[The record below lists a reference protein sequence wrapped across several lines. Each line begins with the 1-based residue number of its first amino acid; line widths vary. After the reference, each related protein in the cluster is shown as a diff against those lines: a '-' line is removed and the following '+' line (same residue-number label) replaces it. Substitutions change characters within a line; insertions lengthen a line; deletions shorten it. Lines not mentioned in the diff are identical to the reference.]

1 MVVSDIRQKI
11 DALDKEL
18 LPKILE
24 RMELSAQA
32 AEFAELTPAEIKARE
47 REILKWAS
55 EQSREQS
62 GDSME
67 TYIHRFYSS
76 LFELGRAYRECR
88 NPMGTKVHAVLD
100 KVLAEDSGEFPQ
112 DGMIAV
118 QGVEG
123 AYSQMAADRMF
134 PRGNLMFFKSFEA
147 VFDAVENG
155 LCRFGVVPIENSS
168 NGSVRANYELL
179 NRKNVCIVR
188 SERLF
193 IRHELLAKPGS
204 TLESIREI
212 RSHEQGLG
220 QCSEFLKAL
229 SDKGVKAYP
238 CPNTAMA
245 AEMASKSENGDIA
258 AIASHSACELY
269 GLVPIATSIQN
280 SDNNYTRFVCIS
292 KKCEIYP
299 GSDRISLILALK
311 HRPGALYE
319 ILAKLSALEI
329 NLIKLES
336 CPIVGHDFEFMF
348 FFEMQGS
355 VRDKRVAAMLESLE
369 QTCESFKFLGN
380 YLEV

>member
-1 MVVSDIRQKI
+1 MSANDIRQKI

-24 RMELSAQA
+24 RMALSAVAADCKELSPAQ
-32 AEFAELTPAEIKARE
+32 IKERE
-47 REILKWAS
+47 REILRWATDNAD
-55 EQSREQS
+55 EQMQP
-62 GDSME
+62 
-67 TYIHRFYSS
+67 YIHRFYTS
-76 LFELGRAYRECR
+76 LFELGRACRECA
-88 NPMGTKVHAVLD
+88 NPAGTRVHEALD
-100 KVLAEDSGEFPQ
+100 GALLSDCDFPQ
-112 DGMIAV
+112 DGIIAV

-123 AYSQMAADRMF
+123 AYAQMAADRMF

-147 VFDAVENG
+147 VFDAVESG

-179 NRKNVCIVR
+179 SRKNVYIAR

-193 IRHELLAKPGS
+193 IRHELLAKPGTKLS
-204 TLESIREI
+204 DIKEI

-220 QCSEFLKAL
+220 QCSRFIKSLG
-229 SDKGVKAYP
+229 DGVKAVP

-245 AEMASKSENGDIA
+245 AEMAASCESGDIA

-269 GLVPIATSIQN
+269 GLQPIATSIQN
-280 SDNNYTRFVCIS
+280 SDNNYTRFVCLT
-292 KKCEIYP
+292 KNCEIYP

-319 ILAKLSALEI
+319 ILARLSSAEI

-336 CPIVGHDFEFMF
+336 YPIVGHDFEFMF

-355 VRDKRVAAMLESLE
+355 VRDRRIAAMLESLE
-369 QTCESFKFLGN
+369 QSCESFKFLGN